1 MKSFVEYLE
10 EDSATSDIKVK
21 AWVDRTGV
29 TRTRKVHP
37 HIVDFKNSKSGG
49 EPSQNDA
56 PKR

>member
-1 MKSFVEYLE
+1 MKTYKQFK
-10 EDSATSDIKVK
+10 EDMSTSDIIIKK
-21 AWVDRTGV
+21 WVDLHGK

-37 HIVDFKNSKSGG
+37 HMIDFKNSKSGG